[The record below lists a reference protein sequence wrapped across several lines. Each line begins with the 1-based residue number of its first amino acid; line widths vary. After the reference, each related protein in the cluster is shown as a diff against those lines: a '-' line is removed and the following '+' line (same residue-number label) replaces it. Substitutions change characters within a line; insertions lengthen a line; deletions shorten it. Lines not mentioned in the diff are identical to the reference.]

1 MNEGFER
8 LRAYLDAEG
17 VSYHVIHHPTDYRA
31 RQAAADTGTPAEDF
45 AKTVF
50 VWIDGKPA
58 MAVVPA
64 NKGVALGKLAKAVA
78 AEEVRV
84 ARESETRELCPDCD
98 LGAAPP
104 FGHLYD
110 LPVYVSVSLA
120 QEERI
125 TFNGG
130 THEDAIQLAWKDFE
144 RLVGPRVVRIAKHE

>member
-8 LRAYLDAEG
+8 LRAYLDSEG

-50 VWIDGKPA
+50 VWI
-58 MAVVPA
+58 
-64 NKGVALGKLAKAVA
+64 
-78 AEEVRV
+78 
-84 ARESETRELCPDCD
+84 PDCD

>member
-78 AEEVRV
+78 AED
-84 ARESETRELCPDCD
+84 PDCD

>member
-78 AEEVRV
+78 AEEVRRGGRRAALRTSLRS
-84 ARESETRELCPDCD
+84 ARLRER
-98 LGAAPP
+98 
-104 FGHLYD
+104 
-110 LPVYVSVSLA
+110 LA
-120 QEERI
+120 RA
-125 TFNGG
+125 GG
-130 THEDAIQLAWKDFE
+130 TDHLQRWN
-144 RLVGPRVVRIAKHE
+144 P